1 MERYRKLNRVLDIGY
16 SFGGF
21 LNASRNNG
29 WEAKGIEVVHEVG
42 KYGKELYGLDIFFG
56 TLEEAQLKPFS
67 FDVIRLNNV
76 IEHIH
81 YPAEFLS
88 NVSMLLRKGGLL
100 TISTT
105 NYDSFS
111 VLICG
116 KEWIYFD
123 G

>member
-1 MERYRKLNRVLDIGY
+1 MAVRLPIVKVEEEDNRLFFFDERLR
-16 SFGGF
+16 
-21 LNASRNNG
+21 
-29 WEAKGIEVVHEVG
+29 
-42 KYGKELYGLDIFFG
+42 ELRAVDN
-56 TLEEAQLKPFS
+56 P